1 MLILYFPQQTNT
13 CSKSATKT
21 LEITEEIQM
30 KTYSKNNHRMCSI
43 KKVFLF
49 NKIHRKTPVPE
60 PLFQVASLRPVT
72 LLRDSAKGVFL

>member
-1 MLILYFPQQTNT
+1 
-13 CSKSATKT
+13 
-21 LEITEEIQM
+21 M